1 MADDN
6 EVLIKVEVDQSASLA
21 DLQQTT
27 DAIVDIENAQEQ
39 LNKAVADGKITSDQY
54 KASRQSLDSQM
65 EAAKTSQ
72 KNLTDSLQANNKQ
85 LGEGATKH
93 KTLGKEVNTL
103 GKEVTGAKKST
114 DAFGAGL
121 NTYAKGLDQ
130 FGIGASGAIDKVK
143 GLTTASLQFLA
154 TPVGAIIGIIVAALG
169 TLAAYFKNTGDG
181 ADKFAKIMAQLG
193 SVVDVLIDRVS
204 NFGRGLYALLTGD
217 IEAGLF
223 QMNQAFKGVG
233 EEIAQD
239 IKVSGEL
246 ADKLDELEDREKD
259 YNVQA
264 SKTKNELRLLEIQ
277 AKDRTKSESERAAI
291 LQKALDVEIKKNK
304 ELIAIRTEQLQ
315 AAVDEV
321 ARRANMQQKENE
333 TLEEFANRLKD
344 NDKLTD
350 ELRDKVRDG
359 IKALNEAEGES
370 LAVQEKLQTKRN
382 ELLDKAAEKR
392 KKDAE
397 DWKKTV
403 KKIEEEVADFY
414 RNISQNIYQIDV
426 DNNAKRLESTKELQD
441 KSEQAFADTAKALE
455 RQAKS
460 HQKELTDIQQFGAD
474 ARKIITSD
482 EFKDFQAALE
492 GSLVFART
500 IYKQVTENRQ
510 AEADAQIAKLTLQHQ
525 AETALLTGKYE
536 DDVAMLDEKFKKN
549 EISEEEYNEKRK
561 LLDTQYKDSKNRIE
575 QQAAYEQD
583 QIKKATFEQNKKIR
597 VADSTI
603 DAIQSAIAAFR
614 ALAGIPFV
622 GPVLGAAAAAAA
634 LKFGMDNVKRIKEQ
648 EYIGSGALPPAP
660 ETGTGG
666 GPPLADLSGLNINA
680 PIDGGLVVDSATDS
694 VNGRLGGEPPTINAT
709 VSVVEI
715 NQAQE
720 ALAAKVS
727 VTES

>member
-1 MADDN
+1 MAGEN
-6 EVLIKVEVDQSASLA
+6 EVLIVVEVDQSASLA

-65 EAAKTSQ
+65 EVAKTNQ
-72 KNLTDSLQANNKQ
+72 KNLTDSLTANNKQ
-85 LGEGATKH
+85 LGEGATKS
-93 KTLGKEVNTL
+93 KTLGKEVGTL

-114 DAFGAGL
+114 DSFGVGL
-121 NTYAKGLDQ
+121 SSAAKGLDQ
-130 FGIGASGAIDKVK
+130 MGIGASGAIDKVR
-143 GLTTASLQFLA
+143 GLTKASLQFLA

-181 ADKFAKIMAQLG
+181 ADKFAKIMAQMG

-204 NFGRGLYALLTGD
+204 AFGRGLFNILTGNFS
-217 IEAGLF
+217 EGLN
-223 QMNQAFKGVG
+223 QMNNAFKGVG
-233 EEIAQD
+233 EEIEKD

-246 ADKLDELEDREKD
+246 ADALDALEDREKD

-277 AKDRTKSESERAAI
+277 AKDRTKSEQERAAF
-291 LQKALDVEIKKNK
+291 LQKALDIEIKKNK
-304 ELIAIRTEQLQ
+304 ELIEIRQGQLE
-315 AAVDEV
+315 AAVKE
-321 ARRANMQQKENE
+321 ANRRAGLQREQNE
-333 TLEEFANRLKD
+333 TLQQFADRIVANEQ
-344 NDKLTD
+344 LTD
-350 ELRDKVRDG
+350 DVRDKVREA
-359 IKALNEAEGES
+359 IKAMNEAEGES
-370 LAVQEKLQTKRN
+370 LSVQEKLQTKRN

-403 KKIEEEVADFY
+403 TKIEKEVADFY
-414 RNISQNIYQIDV
+414 RDISQNIYQIDV
-426 DNNAKRLESTKELQD
+426 DNNQKRLDQTKELND
-441 KSEQAFADTAKALE
+441 KAAEAFAITAKGIE
-455 RQAKS
+455 KQAES
-460 HQKELTDIQQFGAD
+460 HQKELTNIQKFGAD
-474 ARKIITSD
+474 ARKIIQSD

-648 EYIGSGALPPAP
+648 EYIGSGALPPGP
-660 ETGTGG
+660 ETATGN
-666 GPPLADLSGLNINA
+666 GPALTDLSGLNINA

-694 VNGRLGGEPPTINAT
+694 VNGRLGGETPTINAT

-720 ALAAKVS
+720 ALASKVS